1 LRAAILSGGESVMEV
16 PETQYAKSGSYH
28 IAYQVFGEGPFD
40 LVIIPAFV
48 SHLEM
53 WWEQPRAVRG
63 LRQLASFARV
73 IMFDKRG
80 TGMSDRVI
88 DTQLPTPEERID
100 DVRAVMESAGSKT
113 AAIMGSSE
121 GGWMAA
127 LFAAT
132 YPERVRAL
140 VLHAA
145 YPRAIQDDDF
155 PEGWLPRERIEKDI
169 LETEQGWI
177 SGQPAGG
184 LAPEGSAVL
193 RWYMKMMRLGASPG
207 AAVALARMDHA
218 TDIRSILP
226 SIHVP
231 TLVTVREGDENLPA
245 SRYMAQHIPGA
256 RLCVYPGDEHGLF
269 FGEQD
274 AVLGDIQAFLTGVR
288 SEPLADRVLSTV
300 LFTDIVESTRH
311 AAELG
316 DRKWRDMLDEHDAII
331 REQLDVHRG
340 HRVNPIGLGDGVLA
354 TFDGPARAIR
364 CAHSICLGVRAL
376 GLEARAGVHTGEI
389 EVRGDDLA
397 GMAVHIGARVSAMAA
412 PGEVLVS
419 GSVPPLVAG
428 SGLVFHDRG
437 EHELK
442 GVPGHWRL
450 FAAT

>member
-1 LRAAILSGGESVMEV
+1 MEV
-16 PETQYAKSGSYH
+16 PQTHYAKSGSHH
-28 IAYQVFGEGPFD
+28 IAYQVFGEGSFD
-40 LVIIPAFV
+40 LVLIPPFV

-53 WWEQPRAVRG
+53 WWEQPLAVRA

-80 TGMSDRVI
+80 TGMSDRV
-88 DTQLPTPEERID
+88 DNVQLPTPEERID
-100 DVRAVMESAGSKT
+100 DVRAVMESAGST
-113 AAIMGSSE
+113 QGAILGSSE
-121 GGWMAA
+121 GGWMAT
-127 LFAAT
+127 LFAGT

-145 YPRAIQDDDF
+145 YPRAIQDEDF
-155 PEGWLPRERIEKDI
+155 PEGWLPRERMEQDLI
-169 LETEQGWI
+169 ETEQSWL
-177 SGQPAGG
+177 SGRPVGG
-184 LAPEGSAVL
+184 LATDTDERATV
-193 RWYMKMMRLGASPG
+193 RAWYAKMMRLGASPG
-207 AAVALARMDHA
+207 AAVALAKMDFA
-218 TDIRSILP
+218 TDIRAILP

-256 RLCVYPGDEHGLF
+256 RFSVFPGDEHGLF
-269 FGEQD
+269 FGDQD
-274 AVLGDIQAFLTGVR
+274 AILGEIEEFLTGVR
-288 SEPLADRVLSTV
+288 TPPLAERVLSTV
-300 LFTDIVESTRH
+300 LFTDIVESTKR

-316 DRKWRDMLDEHDAII
+316 DRQWRDLLDEHDAMA
-331 REQLDVHRG
+331 RQQLTVHRG
-340 HRVNPIGLGDGVLA
+340 RRVNSIGLGDGILA

-364 CAHSICLGVRAL
+364 CAQAICEGVTALGVK
-376 GLEARAGVHTGEI
+376 ARAGVHTGEI
-389 EVRGDDLA
+389 EVRGEDLA
-397 GMAVHIGARVSAMAA
+397 GMAVHIGARVSALAQ

-442 GVPGHWRL
+442 GVPGRWRL

>member
-1 LRAAILSGGESVMEV
+1 MEV
-16 PETQYAKSGSYH
+16 PQTHYAKSGSYH
-28 IAYQVFGEGPFD
+28 IAYQVFGEGSFD
-40 LVIIPAFV
+40 LVLIPPFV

-53 WWEQPRAVRG
+53 WWEQPLAVRA

-80 TGMSDRVI
+80 TGMSDRV
-88 DTQLPTPEERID
+88 DNVQLPTPEERID
-100 DVRAVMESAGSKT
+100 DVRAVMESAGST
-113 AAIMGSSE
+113 QGAILGSSE
-121 GGWMAA
+121 GGWMAT
-127 LFAAT
+127 LFAGT

-155 PEGWLPRERIEKDI
+155 PEGWLPRERMEQDLI
-169 LETEQGWI
+169 ETEQSWL
-177 SGQPAGG
+177 SGRPVGG
-184 LAPEGSAVL
+184 LATDTDERATV
-193 RWYMKMMRLGASPG
+193 RAWYAKMMRLGASPG
-207 AAVALARMDHA
+207 AAVALAKMDFA
-218 TDIRSILP
+218 TDIRAILP

-256 RLCVYPGDEHGLF
+256 RFSVFPGDEHGLF
-269 FGEQD
+269 FGDQD
-274 AVLGDIQAFLTGVR
+274 AILGEIEEFLTGVR
-288 SEPLADRVLSTV
+288 TPPLAERVLSTV
-300 LFTDIVESTRH
+300 LFTDIVESTKR

-316 DRKWRDMLDEHDAII
+316 DRQWRDLLDEHDAMA
-331 REQLDVHRG
+331 RQQLTVHRG
-340 HRVNPIGLGDGVLA
+340 RRVNSIGLGDGILA

-364 CAHSICLGVRAL
+364 CAQAICEGVTALGVK
-376 GLEARAGVHTGEI
+376 ARAGVHTGEV
-389 EVRGDDLA
+389 EVRGEDLA
-397 GMAVHIGARVSAMAA
+397 GMAVHIGARVSALAQ

-437 EHELK
+437 ERELK
-442 GVPGHWRL
+442 GVPGHWRV